1 MKTKNKNKLINSKV
15 DDYPNKFPEDTII
28 NTKNNND
35 KKLEHKEENIISTII
50 TTTNNNKKD
59 LYNEQEGGKMENNI
73 LNNKRSS
80 LNLKIEDYKEL
91 GDFSFINISEKVKP
105 FLYRPQKN
113 NEYSS
118 HAFNNFYFLDIVN
131 NYKMII
137 NILVDDD
144 SLQGSFNLSKI
155 FQFIILSLKSLND
168 INISYKDF
176 LVCLYFQHFS
186 SEETF
191 KQIFPNFDFAE
202 IKNSNIKYNTFC
214 CSHGQVFS
222 VNDTPIN
229 ILNFYKESA
238 SYVEV
243 YKFFFCDV
251 LNDLIPLVNADAK
264 EIGKTFLIVNWP
276 NGKIIDESIN
286 KFVRSG
292 ILAHIIRICNNRNMI
307 LIPDINYH
315 PYDNKDYFGYIN
327 KYNFDSDKIYI
338 NLIWDMMCAY
348 PIDHRYFYINMN
360 FNLYLIFKEYY
371 QNDSISIYS
380 NEYYHDYNL
389 SIYLQRKSKD
399 VIIQKIQQVKIKYSS
414 LPLNLLDIFYDFSLK
429 RGSELAN
436 SLQLFP
442 YFFSFRNLTFT
453 KFLQKFVLLF
463 KLICFFAEFF
473 WLGLSLL
480 ISYAVFNETFG
491 SKDNNM
497 DYFCSLGYAVIVIL
511 LIFISSIF
519 IKNKPNI
526 KRNIA
531 NRNAKRNEESY
542 LIILILYI
550 IHYVYNLFFLCCC
563 IIAVINVS
571 KGKNEDK
578 YFIFKKNYF
587 LLLLILNILFA
598 LIPNLIRATIL
609 PTKGFLF
616 YLILQFPN
624 STCFFHV
631 PYLFICTRNINSE
644 KKSLESLYVSL
655 YLLLNGIFTVICV
668 VFDTKRQRRMDF
680 FYAIATILLV
690 LNGIRII
697 ILIFGCCWQN
707 RFNRKISS
715 GQIPQYNIVSSEYDN
730 NNNNNFDYFIK
741 IVKNKEIEN
750 KNFEKEHSSQINI
763 NNKLPIIEIERKKEE
778 NKSYQSY
785 KIKKLYKKNNID
797 DDNP

>member
-1 MKTKNKNKLINSKV
+1 M
-15 DDYPNKFPEDTII
+15 
-28 NTKNNND
+28 
-35 KKLEHKEENIISTII
+35 
-50 TTTNNNKKD
+50 
-59 LYNEQEGGKMENNI
+59 
-73 LNNKRSS
+73 
-80 LNLKIEDYKEL
+80 
-91 GDFSFINISEKVKP
+91 
-105 FLYRPQKN
+105 
-113 NEYSS
+113 
-118 HAFNNFYFLDIVN
+118 
-131 NYKMII
+131 
-137 NILVDDD
+137 
-144 SLQGSFNLSKI
+144 
-155 FQFIILSLKSLND
+155 
-168 INISYKDF
+168 
-176 LVCLYFQHFS
+176 
-186 SEETF
+186 
-191 KQIFPNFDFAE
+191 
-202 IKNSNIKYNTFC
+202 
-214 CSHGQVFS
+214 
-222 VNDTPIN
+222 
-229 ILNFYKESA
+229 
-238 SYVEV
+238 
-243 YKFFFCDV
+243 
-251 LNDLIPLVNADAK
+251 
-264 EIGKTFLIVNWP
+264 
-276 NGKIIDESIN
+276 
-286 KFVRSG
+286 
-292 ILAHIIRICNNRNMI
+292 
-307 LIPDINYH
+307 
-315 PYDNKDYFGYIN
+315 
-327 KYNFDSDKIYI
+327 
-338 NLIWDMMCAY
+338 
-348 PIDHRYFYINMN
+348 
-360 FNLYLIFKEYY
+360 
-371 QNDSISIYS
+371 
-380 NEYYHDYNL
+380 
-389 SIYLQRKSKD
+389 
-399 VIIQKIQQVKIKYSS
+399 
-414 LPLNLLDIFYDFSLK
+414 
-429 RGSELAN
+429 AN

-730 NNNNNFDYFIK
+730 NTSFLFI
-741 IVKNKEIEN
+741 
-750 KNFEKEHSSQINI
+750 
-763 NNKLPIIEIERKKEE
+763 
-778 NKSYQSY
+778 
-785 KIKKLYKKNNID
+785 
-797 DDNP
+797 

>member
-1 MKTKNKNKLINSKV
+1 MKIKNKSKLINSKV
-15 DDYPNKFPEDTII
+15 DDHPNKFPEDTVI
-28 NTKNNND
+28 NMKNNNS
-35 KKLEHKEENIISTII
+35 KILEHKEENIISTII
-50 TTTNNNKKD
+50 QTNTFKKD
-59 LYNEQEGGKMENNI
+59 IYNESEGDKMENKI
-73 LNNKRSS
+73 LNKKRIS
-80 LNLKIEDYKEL
+80 LNLKVDDYKEL
-91 GDFSFINISEKVKP
+91 GNFSDINISEKVKP

-118 HAFNNFYFLDIVN
+118 HAFNNFYFLDIAN
-131 NYKMII
+131 TYKMII
-137 NILVDDD
+137 NVLIDDD
-144 SLQGSFNLSKI
+144 SLQGSINLSKI
-155 FQFIILSLKSLND
+155 FKFIVLSLKSLND
-168 INISYKDF
+168 INITYKDV
-176 LVCLYFQHFS
+176 LICIYFQHFS

-191 KQIFPNFDFAE
+191 KQIYLNLDFHD
-202 IKNSNIKYNTFC
+202 IKNSCIKNNTFC
-214 CSHGQVFS
+214 CSSGQFFS
-222 VNDTPIN
+222 KYDTTLN
-229 ILNFYKESA
+229 ILNFYKEGS

-243 YKFFFCDV
+243 YKFFFCNV
-251 LNDLIPLVNADAK
+251 LNDLMPLINADAK

-276 NGKIIDESIN
+276 NGKIYDESVN
-286 KFVRSG
+286 EYHRSG
-292 ILAHIIRICNNRNMI
+292 ILSQIIRICNNRNMI

-315 PYDNKDYFGYIN
+315 PFNDKDYFGYIN

-360 FNLYLIFKEYY
+360 FNLYLILKEYY
-371 QNDSISIYS
+371 QNNSISIYS

-389 SIYLQRKSKD
+389 SIYLQRKTKD
-399 VIIQKIQQVKIKYSS
+399 VIIQKIQQVKIRYSS
-414 LPLNLLDIFYDFSLK
+414 LPLSLLDIFYDFSLK
-429 RGSELAN
+429 RGSEMAN

-442 YFFSFRNLTFT
+442 YFFTFRNLTFT
-453 KFLQKFVLLF
+453 KFLQKFVLLY
-463 KLICFFAEFF
+463 KLICFLAEFF

-491 SKDNNM
+491 NKDNNM

-531 NRNAKRNEESY
+531 NRNVKRNEESY

-550 IHYVYNLFFLCCC
+550 IHYVYNLFFFVCC
-563 IIAVINVS
+563 IIAFINVS
-571 KGKNEDK
+571 KGKNEKIEDK
-578 YFIFKKNYF
+578 YYIFQKKYF
-587 LLLLILNILFA
+587 LLLLILNILLA
-598 LIPNLIRATIL
+598 LIPNLIRAPIL
-609 PTKGFLF
+609 PTKGFLL

-680 FYAIATILLV
+680 FYVIITVLLV
-690 LNGIRII
+690 LNGIKII
-697 ILIFGCCWQN
+697 ILIIGCCWQN

-715 GQIPQYNIVSSEYDN
+715 GQIPQYNIVKSKFDN
-730 NNNNNFDYFIK
+730 NSDKFDYILK
-741 IVKNKEIEN
+741 SVKNKEIE
-750 KNFEKEHSSQINI
+750 KNHFEREHSSQINI
-763 NNKLPIIEIERKKEE
+763 KEHNNLPIIGI
-778 NKSYQSY
+778 
-785 KIKKLYKKNNID
+785 
-797 DDNP
+797 